1 MLSTLMLAAA
11 LTATPLSLL
20 DDAIEHYRTVETY
33 QVTLRASR
41 AEGEDHLRYYF
52 RKPGFVRM
60 EFIRPHAGAVLV
72 YSPLTRHVRL
82 WPFGAGRFPEL
93 GLSPH
98 NPLIR
103 SPGGQTVDKSDVGSL
118 FGNVR
123 TLLEQGQAEVRAEA
137 RMAGR
142 GVLYFVVT
150 GATGVAVAGVHRYE
164 LWLDT
169 SSLFPLKVVS
179 RDQGNAVIETVLMSD
194 LEINAPLAD
203 TLFDPEGE

>member
-11 LTATPLSLL
+11 LTGTRLPPL
-20 DDAIEHYRTVETY
+20 DEAIEHYRTVETY
-33 QVTLRASR
+33 QVSLRVFR
-41 AEGEDHLRYYF
+41 AGSEDHLRYYY

-60 EFIRPHAGAVLV
+60 EFIRPHAGAALV

-93 GLSPH
+93 SLSPH

-103 SPGGQTVDKSDVGSL
+103 SPGGQTVDKSDVGAL
-118 FGNVR
+118 FENVH

-137 RMAGR
+137 RLAGR

-169 SSLFPLKVVS
+169 SSLFPIKVVS
-179 RDQGNAVIETVLMSD
+179 RDQKDAIIETVLMSD
-194 LEINAPLAD
+194 LEINAPLAE
-203 TLFDPEGE
+203 TLFNPEGE